1 MDGYGLDQWHKL
13 FTSRQ
18 LAAIGT
24 LASSVRRLG
33 EALRGDLA
41 TSEAVQALMAVA
53 LDRTAN
59 YLSTICIWESQAEEV
74 KQTFLRYALPITW
87 DFAEGNPLAP
97 NDRFFLGAVSNV
109 GSVIDRALKDLEI
122 DTRPAEVRN
131 QSAITVS
138 GSWDVVVTDPPYYD
152 AIPYSDLMD
161 FFYVWLRRTLLG
173 TSPECDA
180 AFAQPLAPKWDHTA
194 SDGELIDDSSRFGG
208 NREASKRNYEDGM
221 ARTFQACH
229 RSLGP
234 DGRLVIVFA
243 HKQPDAWETL
253 VSAIIKAG
261 FVVDGSWPIATEMR
275 GGVRNFGRASL
286 ASSIWLV
293 CKKRDPAAR
302 AGWDAQVLK
311 EMETSIV
318 SKLRDFWDAGI
329 RGPDFVWAATGPAL
343 EAYSRYPAVKKVS
356 EPGALMTVTE
366 FLRHVRRIVVDFV
379 VGRVLTKGEAVATD
393 SAGLDDVTTYYLLH
407 RNDFGLRDAPA
418 GACILYAV
426 SCNLAERQ
434 LADQY
439 EILSRGK
446 GAAADEEDEEAE
458 AEDGAEEVETTGGGG
473 TFRLRAWSQRRHR
486 LLGLDSEGGRAAP
499 LIDQVHKLMQLWKGG
514 DVNKVNEYL
523 DSRGLRRS
531 PIFAQLLQAL
541 IELAPQGD
549 EERSILE
556 SLSNHVRS
564 LGAAA
569 QGALP
574 V

>member
-1 MDGYGLDQWHKL
+1 
-13 FTSRQ
+13 
-18 LAAIGT
+18 
-24 LASSVRRLG
+24 
-33 EALRGDLA
+33 
-41 TSEAVQALMAVA
+41 
-53 LDRTAN
+53 
-59 YLSTICIWESQAEEV
+59 
-74 KQTFLRYALPITW
+74 
-87 DFAEGNPLAP
+87 
-97 NDRFFLGAVSNV
+97 
-109 GSVIDRALKDLEI
+109 
-122 DTRPAEVRN
+122 
-131 QSAITVS
+131 
-138 GSWDVVVTDPPYYD
+138 
-152 AIPYSDLMD
+152 
-161 FFYVWLRRTLLG
+161 
-173 TSPECDA
+173 
-180 AFAQPLAPKWDHTA
+180 
-194 SDGELIDDSSRFGG
+194 
-208 NREASKRNYEDGM
+208 
-221 ARTFQACH
+221 
-229 RSLGP
+229 
-234 DGRLVIVFA
+234 
-243 HKQPDAWETL
+243 L

-458 AEDGAEEVETTGGGG
+458 AEDGADEVETTGGGG